1 MKTSS
6 LILAF
11 SLLVTPL
18 AGCAG
23 TPKVADASE
32 ATVADAGEVIAMKR
46 SGADDAT
53 IREWVGAS
61 GRTFD
66 LTESDIADLAA
77 AGISEDVMN
86 AMLAKSDEH
95 HEKEGGHETGHQHEH

>member
-6 LILAF
+6 LVLVL

-32 ATVADAGEVIAMKR
+32 VIAMKR
-46 SGADDAT
+46 SGADDPT
-53 IREWVGAS
+53 IRAWVSAP
-61 GRTFD
+61 GRAFD
-66 LTESDIADLAA
+66 LTDSDIVDLAE

-86 AMLAKSDEH
+86 TMLAKSDEH
-95 HEKEGGHETGHQHEH
+95 HEKEGGHEKSHHHEH

>member
-6 LILAF
+6 LFLAIA
-11 SLLVTPL
+11 LLVTPL

-32 ATVADAGEVIAMKR
+32 VIAMKR

-53 IREWVGAS
+53 IREWVS
-61 GRTFD
+61 DPDRTFD
-66 LTESDIADLAA
+66 LTESDIADLAEA
-77 AGISEDVMN
+77 DISEDVMN
-86 AMLAKSDEH
+86 TMLAKSDEH
-95 HEKEGGHETGHQHEH
+95 HEKEGGDEKGHHHEH